1 MESTAKERS
10 ERCFAR
16 AGFAELVEKRKFCD
30 ERCDDVE
37 DLLLL
42 LLLKR
47 SEERVKA
54 LNIYIYAH
62 RNFLSPQLG
71 GNMLVFA
78 SVPLLRPAENGID
91 RIRCGWGGGGAQQGV
106 FAVQWSLCFS
116 IEQVGTS

>member
-16 AGFAELVEKRKFCD
+16 AGFGELAEKRKFCD
-30 ERCDDVE
+30 QICDDVE
-37 DLLLL
+37 DLLL

-54 LNIYIYAH
+54 LNIYTHH
-62 RNFLSPQLG
+62 RQSPELLILQLG

-78 SVPLLRPAENGID
+78 SLPLLRPAENGID
-91 RIRCGWGGGGAQQGV
+91 RIRCGWGGRSRV
-106 FAVQWSLCFS
+106 YLQWSGVESLFS